1 MTILKSLIKIMG
13 MGVTTSVLIVG
24 LSACGG
30 GASNSQANQEPPA
43 AFSANDY
50 LTQQHFVGTALVVR
64 NGEIILDQAYG
75 MADIATQLPLQTAT
89 KLRLGSITKMITAQ
103 AVVKLKQQGFI
114 ASYDDAFQTYVPEY
128 PHTDVTIRHMLRNMS
143 GIPDYLGL
151 VDTTEYVEAEELA
164 EGLATLDLKFTPGTE
179 FDYSNSN
186 WSLLGYMIERLT
198 NQSYFDYVQQSVL
211 NPLGMLN
218 TEYGSS
224 IIEGDSYAKGY
235 FDYQKQQAAAFAD
248 MSLPYAAGALVSNT
262 SDMAIFAEAILNNA
276 LFDEAEQAEIFPLDE
291 DDGTLGNGYFLYSF
305 GFFITKINDQYVFS
319 HSGGIDGFSTNLA
332 ILPDQEGYIILLSND
347 EQEMSLH
354 AYTETLI
361 RKLF

>member
-1 MTILKSLIKIMG
+1 MTSLKNLSKMMVMGSAIL
-13 MGVTTSVLIVG
+13 VLICG

-30 GASNSQANQEPPA
+30 GASNSETALEPPA
-43 AFSANDY
+43 EFSASDY
-50 LTQQHFVGTALVVR
+50 LMQQQFVGTALVVR
-64 NGEIILDQAYG
+64 NNQVIVDQAYG
-75 MADIATQLPLQTAT
+75 MADIATQLPMSTST

-103 AVVKLKQQGFI
+103 AIVKLKQQGFV
-114 ASYDDAFQTYVPEY
+114 ASFDDAYQTYVPEY
-128 PHTDVTIRHMLRNMS
+128 PHSDVTIRHMLRNMS
-143 GIPDYLGL
+143 GIPDYIGL
-151 VDTTEYVEAEELA
+151 VDKTEYVEAEELA
-164 EGLATLDLKFTPGTE
+164 EGLATLELKFTPGTE

-235 FDYQKQQAAAFAD
+235 FDYNKQQAAEFAD

-262 SDMAIFAEAILNNA
+262 SDMSIFAEAILNNA

-305 GFFITKINDQYVFS
+305 GFFITKIKDQYVFS

-332 ILPDQEGYIILLSND
+332 ILPEQEGYIILLSND

-354 AYTETLI
+354 AFTETLI
-361 RKLF
+361 KELF